1 MENLSKGGIE
11 GIKTFSLLL
20 VPLGV
25 IKIKTNKAFPSY
37 LIKFSFNLGIRCK
50 AIKSVS
56 EANK

>member
-20 VPLGV
+20 VPLG
-25 IKIKTNKAFPSY
+25 IFKIKANKAFPSY
-37 LIKFSFNLGIRCK
+37 LIKFLFNLCLKCK
-50 AIKSVS
+50 AIKSIS

>member
-11 GIKTFSLLL
+11 GLMIFSLLL

-25 IKIKTNKAFPSY
+25 IKIETNKAFPSY
-37 LIKFSFNLGIRCK
+37 LIKFSFNLCIRCK
-50 AIKSVS
+50 AIKPVS